1 MPYKIILILF
11 TAISICGNSYAD
23 SFSEEILLSCKIKKR
38 TYGSSDNKITKSDIS
53 EFFLIVKN
61 PVSKDIS
68 ITPQSESFQLPEVS
82 TVKKSDTI
90 LIKNLSSEASFHI
103 INTKKPTFSQSEI
116 KKYKIG
122 LHEDEIKINRL
133 TGQIYT
139 RNTYTIDGEEFNH
152 IGEGSCDRVDMKK
165 KRF

>member
-38 TYGSSDNKITKSDIS
+38 TYGSSDNKFTNSDIS

-68 ITPQSESFQLPEVS
+68 TYSHSNLF
-82 TVKKSDTI
+82 
-90 LIKNLSSEASFHI
+90 LIALS
-103 INTKKPTFSQSEI
+103 
-116 KKYKIG
+116 
-122 LHEDEIKINRL
+122 
-133 TGQIYT
+133 
-139 RNTYTIDGEEFNH
+139 
-152 IGEGSCDRVDMKK
+152 
-165 KRF
+165 

>member
-1 MPYKIILILF
+1 MKKILILF
-11 TAISICGNSYAD
+11 VAIIICGNSYPE
-23 SFSEEILLSCKIKKR
+23 SFSEEILLSCKINKSI
-38 TYGSSDNKITKSDIS
+38 YGSSDNKITKLDIS

-68 ITPQSESFQLPEVS
+68 ITPQSDSFQLPEVS
-82 TVKKSDTI
+82 TVKKSDTT
-90 LIKNLSSEASFHI
+90 LIKNLSSETFFHI

-139 RNTYTIDGEEFNH
+139 RTNYTIDGEEYNH
-152 IGEGSCDRVDMKK
+152 IGEGNCDKVDMKK

>member
-1 MPYKIILILF
+1 MPYKIILFLLVSF
-11 TAISICGNSYAD
+11 SFNSYAD

-38 TYGSSDNKITKSDIS
+38 IYGSSDNKITKLDIS

-68 ITPQSESFQLPEVS
+68 ITPQSESYQLPEVS

>member
-1 MPYKIILILF
+1 MPFKKILF
-11 TAISICGNSYAD
+11 LLVSFSFNSYAD

-38 TYGSSDNKITKSDIS
+38 IYGSSDNKITKSDIS

-68 ITPQSESFQLPEVS
+68 ITPQSDSYQLPAVS
-82 TVKKSDTI
+82 TVKKFNTKF
-90 LIKNLSSEASFHI
+90 IKNLSSETVFHI
-103 INTKKPTFSQSEI
+103 INHRMDFDEKTPREYEI
-116 KKYKIG
+116 KV
-122 LHEDEIKINRL
+122 NRL

-139 RNTYTIDGEEFNH
+139 RNTYTVDGEEFNH
-152 IGEGSCDRVDMKK
+152 IGEGNCDKVDMKK

>member
-1 MPYKIILILF
+1 MKIILTLF
-11 TAISICGNSYAD
+11 ASIIIFGNSYAE

-38 TYGSSDNKITKSDIS
+38 IYGSSDNKITKSDIS

-68 ITPQSESFQLPEVS
+68 ITPQSDSYLMPAVS
-82 TVKKSDTI
+82 TVKKFNTK
-90 LIKNLSSEASFHI
+90 LIKNLSSETVFHI
-103 INTKKPTFSQSEI
+103 INHRMDFDEKTPREYEI
-116 KKYKIG
+116 KV
-122 LHEDEIKINRL
+122 NRL

-139 RNTYTIDGEEFNH
+139 RNTYTVDGEEFNH
-152 IGEGSCDRVDMKK
+152 IGEGNCDKVDMKK

>member
-1 MPYKIILILF
+1 MPYKIILFLLVSF
-11 TAISICGNSYAD
+11 SFNSYAD

-38 TYGSSDNKITKSDIS
+38 IYGSSDNKITKLDIS

-61 PVSKDIS
+61 PLSKDIS
-68 ITPQSESFQLPEVS
+68 ITPQSDSFQLPAVS
-82 TVKKSDTI
+82 TVKKFNTK
-90 LIKNLSSEASFHI
+90 LIKNLSSETVFHI
-103 INTKKPTFSQSEI
+103 INDRMDFDDKTPREYEI
-116 KKYKIG
+116 KV
-122 LHEDEIKINRL
+122 NRL

>member
-11 TAISICGNSYAD
+11 TAISICGNSYAE

-38 TYGSSDNKITKSDIS
+38 IYGSSDNKITKLDIS

-68 ITPQSESFQLPEVS
+68 ITPQSDSYHMPAVS
-82 TVKKSDTI
+82 TVKEFNTK
-90 LIKNLSSEASFHI
+90 LIKNLSSETVFHI
-103 INTKKPTFSQSEI
+103 INHRMNFDEKTPREYEI
-116 KKYKIG
+116 KV
-122 LHEDEIKINRL
+122 NRL

-139 RNTYTIDGEEFNH
+139 RNTYTVDGEEFNH
-152 IGEGSCDRVDMKK
+152 IGEGNCDKVDMKK